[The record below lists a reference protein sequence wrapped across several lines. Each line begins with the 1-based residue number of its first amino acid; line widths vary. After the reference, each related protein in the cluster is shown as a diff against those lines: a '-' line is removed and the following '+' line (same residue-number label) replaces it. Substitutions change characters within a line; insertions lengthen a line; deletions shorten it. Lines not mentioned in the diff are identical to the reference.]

1 MAPVSESQP
10 PEEAAAAAAAATAS
24 FSRSSGLREELG
36 RRGPRA
42 GGGGRAD
49 EGSRGRE

>member
-24 FSRSSGLREELG
+24 LSGT
-36 RRGPRA
+36 
-42 GGGGRAD
+42 AD
-49 EGSRGRE
+49 TTQTRPGLPSL